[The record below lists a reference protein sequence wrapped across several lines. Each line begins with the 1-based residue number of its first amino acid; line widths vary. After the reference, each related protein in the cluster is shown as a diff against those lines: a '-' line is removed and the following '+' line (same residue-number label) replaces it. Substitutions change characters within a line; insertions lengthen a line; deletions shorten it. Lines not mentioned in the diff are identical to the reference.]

1 MEKYFFTD
9 AYIIGNKIIDS
20 QHEKLFEIFDKLFEA
35 MSLAKDRQI
44 ISIILEELLN
54 YSNYHFDAEETI
66 MKEINYPY
74 YDQHKDE
81 HEVFIS
87 EVKGLI
93 STYKS
98 GNYDVTVKTL
108 DFLYYW
114 ILNHI
119 LASDKKIS
127 NFIKNKL

>member
-1 MEKYFFTD
+1 VGLGKGRL
-9 AYIIGNKIIDS
+9 IICD
-20 QHEKLFEIFDKLFEA
+20 
-35 MSLAKDRQI
+35 
-44 ISIILEELLN
+44 ILDELLN
-54 YSNYHFDAEETI
+54 YSNYHFNAEEAI

-87 EVKGLI
+87 EVNELV
-93 STYKS
+93 STYKN

-127 NFIKNKL
+127 NFIKNNS